1 LPAYY
6 GMSGRIIVVFSLI
19 IALVSSSCNEF
30 SKIQKD
36 PDPNKKYAKAKEYY
50 AKGDYVKA
58 QMLFDELYIQL
69 RNTDKGEDVLYHL
82 AFSNYHL
89 EDYILAGYQFKVFYR
104 SYPLSTKA
112 EECLYMSAYCHY
124 LVSPVYS
131 LDQYD
136 TYLAIDQFQYF
147 VQMFPKSDRVK
158 ECNKLID
165 VMHIKLQ
172 KKKFEIAKLYLN
184 INDFKAAI
192 TSFNELLR
200 EYPDSKYREESMYLL
215 VKAKY
220 GLAKN
225 SIDEKKEGRIND
237 ALKQAD
243 LFLLSFPESEWT
255 DEVKD
260 LKDDILKLQKEF
272 NDDKKSN
279 N

>member
-1 LPAYY
+1 MPAYY

-19 IALVSSSCNEF
+19 LALVGSSCNEF
-30 SKIQKD
+30 SKIQKE

-104 SYPLSTKA
+104 SYPLSEKA

-136 TYLAIDQFQYF
+136 TYLAIEQFQYF

-165 VMHIKLQ
+165 VMHVKLQ

-225 SIDEKKEGRIND
+225 SVEEKKEGRIND

-255 DEVKD
+255 DEVKG